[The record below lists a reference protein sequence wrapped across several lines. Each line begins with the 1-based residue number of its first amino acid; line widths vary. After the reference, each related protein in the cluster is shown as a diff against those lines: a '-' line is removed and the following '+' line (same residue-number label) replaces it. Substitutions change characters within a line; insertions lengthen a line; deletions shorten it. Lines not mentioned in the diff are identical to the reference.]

1 MNNIIAAMHNYNHDG
16 PDTFNLIDAVV
27 LNTIISG
34 SYTTDSELASWS
46 LSSLSTVK
54 RSINKLCT
62 FGFITKHITPNHI
75 KTLEVHQDTLNKF
88 LSDWS

>member
-1 MNNIIAAMHNYNHDG
+1 MNNIMHNYNRNNS
-16 PDTFNLIDAVV
+16 DTFNLIDVVV

-34 SYTTDSELASWS
+34 SYTTDSDLATFC

-54 RSINKLCT
+54 RSINKLCA

-75 KTLEVHQDTLNKF
+75 KTRELHQDVLNKF
-88 LSDWS
+88 ISDWS